1 MALIRIP
8 SAVSFIYQSL
18 KSFNSWL
25 NSLLVS
31 AAVRPF
37 RIRFETDATEVLTTD
52 TDQSKSESYGA
63 PGGIIGFN
71 LSWKQVACA

>member
-1 MALIRIP
+1 MAIRIP
-8 SAVSFIYQSL
+8 SAVSSIYQAL
-18 KSFNSWL
+18 KSSLL

-52 TDQSKSESYGA
+52 EDQKLSESYGA

-71 LSWKQVACA
+71 LSWKQVECA

>member
-1 MALIRIP
+1 MAIRIP
-8 SAVSFIYQSL
+8 SAVSSIYQAL
-18 KSFNSWL
+18 KSSLL

-52 TDQSKSESYGA
+52 EDQNLSESYGA

-71 LSWKQVACA
+71 LSWKQVECA